1 MCLTTGSR
9 LIPGSGVTKYT
20 AFKCYYFSE
29 IQKVSQNP
37 MGLE

>member
-1 MCLTTGSR
+1 MFDYGVLTHTWFD
-9 LIPGSGVTKYT
+9 VTKYT